1 MKKQNIRIVHS
12 SIHKASKT
20 LPEYMQKKKT
30 KNKKTHQKTHKKNR
44 TIANKKIASVQKSL
58 R

>member
-20 LPEYMQKKKT
+20 LPEYMQKEK
-30 KNKKTHQKTHKKNR
+30 KKTHQKTHKKNR

>member
-12 SIHKASKT
+12 SIHKAIKT
-20 LPEYMQKKKT
+20 LPEYMQKK
-30 KNKKTHQKTHKKNR
+30 KKTHQKTHKKNR
-44 TIANKKIASVQKSL
+44 TIANKKTASVQKSL